1 MKRVGIAA
9 VVLGMGLAVT
19 APCQE
24 AAPAVPVQPKI
35 AVIDMNLVLAKS
47 TLGKTYQKTVNDR
60 REQLRAQAE
69 KLRAALE
76 KLDTQLNTLQQEL
89 QTQRAVLS
97 DEAQEQKELEL
108 RRKQRERDQ
117 AAQDSQE
124 QYQLAE
130 NEANRVIEKLN
141 SEFTEKITPYIESV
155 VRAHGVNL
163 LFHRGTVAFSD
174 PSFDISQEVI
184 TRVDDAER
192 AKPTTP
198 SATTSAPPA
207 AAPKK
212 APSPSPKR

>member
-1 MKRVGIAA
+1 MNRVGIPALILLGGMATAA
-9 VVLGMGLAVT
+9 L
-19 APCQE
+19 CQE
-24 AAPAVPVQPKI
+24 AAPAAPAQPKI
-35 AVIDMNLVLAKS
+35 AVIDMNRVLAES
-47 TLGKTYQKTVNDR
+47 TLGKTYQKTVTER

-76 KLDTQLNTLQQEL
+76 KLDAQLTTLQQEL

-97 DEAQEQKELEL
+97 DEAQEQKDLEL

-141 SEFTEKITPYIESV
+141 NEFTEKITPFIETA
-155 VRAHGVNL
+155 VRARGVTL
-163 LFHRGTVAFSD
+163 LFHRGTVAFAD
-174 PSFDISQEVI
+174 PSFDISKEVI
-184 TRVDDAER
+184 AQADAAEQT
-192 AKPTTP
+192 KPTTP
-198 SATTSAPPA
+198 SAATAPA

-212 APSPSPKR
+212 APAAKR

>member
-1 MKRVGIAA
+1 MLWDRGTFDL
-9 VVLGMGLAVT
+9 LGEV
-19 APCQE
+19 
-24 AAPAVPVQPKI
+24 PAE
-35 AVIDMNLVLAKS
+35 D
-47 TLGKTYQKTVNDR
+47 
-60 REQLRAQAE
+60 
-69 KLRAALE
+69 
-76 KLDTQLNTLQQEL
+76 
-89 QTQRAVLS
+89 
-97 DEAQEQKELEL
+97 
-108 RRKQRERDQ
+108 
-117 AAQDSQE
+117 
-124 QYQLAE
+124 QLA
-130 NEANRVIEKLN
+130 RGDLKFRLHGEKLN
-141 SEFTEKITPYIESV
+141 GEFTEKITPYIESV

>member
-1 MKRVGIAA
+1 MNRVGIAA
-9 VVLGMGLAVT
+9 AVLGLGLAVT

-24 AAPAVPVQPKI
+24 AAPAAPVQPKI
-35 AVIDMNLVLAKS
+35 AVIDMNRVLVESAV
-47 TLGKTYQKTVNDR
+47 GKIYQKTVSDR

-69 KLRAALE
+69 KLRGALE

-89 QTQRAVLS
+89 QTQSAVLS
-97 DEAQEQKELEL
+97 DEAQEQKGLEL

-141 SEFTEKITPYIESV
+141 NEFTEKITPFIETV
-155 VRAHGVNL
+155 VRGRGVNL
-163 LFHRGTVAFSD
+163 LFHRGTVAFAD
-174 PSFDISQEVI
+174 PSFDISKEVI
-184 TRVDDAER
+184 AKADDAER

-198 SATTSAPPA
+198 SATTSAAPT

-212 APSPSPKR
+212 APSPGPKR